1 MYPNHADRADYEY
14 PEDGLLQICG
24 VVPESE
30 IRQPKQLNA
39 NGDNAMPVIKNGLAT
54 DTTVGWVNGLK
65 SLVRYYVDYDLE
77 FTALETTIVP
87 YGGRG
92 AFSGQGDSGASI
104 LDRKG
109 RIVAVLTGDGGMTDE
124 TDVTFGT
131 AWYELEPHIKKTF
144 PGCFLYP
151 KVPNND

>member
-14 PEDGLLQICG
+14 PEDGLLQIYG
-24 VVPESE
+24 IVPESE

-39 NGDNAMPVIKNGLAT
+39 NGDNAMPVIKNGLTT

-65 SLVRYYVDYDLE
+65 SLVRYYVDSDLE
-77 FTALETTIVP
+77 FTTLETIIVP

-92 AFSGQGDSGASI
+92 AVI

-109 RIVAVLTGDGGMTDE
+109 RIVAMLTGSGGMTDE

-151 KVPNND
+151 KVPDDN

>member
-1 MYPNHADRADYEY
+1 
-14 PEDGLLQICG
+14 
-24 VVPESE
+24 
-30 IRQPKQLNA
+30 
-39 NGDNAMPVIKNGLAT
+39 MPVIKNGLAT
-54 DTTVGWVNGLK
+54 GTTVGWVNGLK
-65 SLVRYYVDYDLE
+65 SLVPYYDHCDLE

-92 AFSGQGDSGASI
+92 AFSDKGDSGATT

-109 RIVAVLTGDGGMTDE
+109 RIVAMITGGGCVNDK

-131 AWYELEPHIKKTF
+131 AWYELEPHIKKTL

-151 KVPNND
+151 EVPDDD

>member
-1 MYPNHADRADYEY
+1 MFPNDADRAGYEY
-14 PEDGLLQICG
+14 PRDGLLQIHG
-24 VVPESE
+24 IVPVSE
-30 IRQPKQLNA
+30 IRQPVQLNA
-39 NGDNAMPVIKNGLAT
+39 DGNKAMPVIKNGLT
-54 DTTVGWVNGLK
+54 TGTTVGWVNGLET
-65 SLVRYYVDYDLE
+65 LVRYYDHYDLE

-92 AFSGQGDSGASI
+92 AFSAKGDSGATI

-109 RIVAVLTGDGGMTDE
+109 RIVAILTGGGGMTEE

-131 AWYELEPHIKKTF
+131 AWYQLEPHIKKAL

-151 KVPNND
+151 EVPDSD